1 MLQLNLKMIEKTASK
16 ILLFNQKVT
25 LCCISQKLANP
36 QKEISYFL
44 TKMITHRMRKNYF
57 TYKNNFPHYRVSFVQ
72 HYSRVQNREINN
84 FFTCVLIMRCGKK
97 SIKSNE

>member
-16 ILLFNQKVT
+16 FLLFNQKVT

-44 TKMITHRMRKNYF
+44 TKMITQNEKKLFHVQKLF
-57 TYKNNFPHYRVSFVQ
+57 FPITECPLS
-72 HYSRVQNREINN
+72 
-84 FFTCVLIMRCGKK
+84 
-97 SIKSNE
+97 SITAESKTEK